1 MNKLQQLEL
10 MDKILRELQDL
21 ENSQTSV
28 LKKVS
33 QIEAHNITLGEP
45 LLDKKLPDLHE
56 EVNSSVVIV
65 TELLETFTA
74 QREKFFS
81 DNKGALQVDPTA

>member
-33 QIEAHNITLGEP
+33 QIEAHNITLGEA
-45 LLDKKLPDLHE
+45 LLDEKLSSLHE
-56 EVNSSVVIV
+56 EVNSSVVIA
-65 TELLETFTA
+65 TELLEVLRA
-74 QREKFFS
+74 RREKFFS
-81 DNKGALQVDPTA
+81 ENERALQVDPTV